1 MNSLLVQ
8 ILISTLLGSALGK
21 EAAKAWPPLPA
32 GSRSAQVKRLF
43 SPARKPQAVLPVQ
56 RRPQQLLQRTGD
68 HLRGGGALQL
78 PGAQAPAWP
87 GAEQAVWKP

>member
-1 MNSLLVQ
+1 MNSLPATV
-8 ILISTLLGSALGK
+8 LIGILLGSALGK

-43 SPARKPQAVLPVQ
+43 SPARKPQAVLRVQ
-56 RRPQQLLQRTGD
+56 RRPQQVLQRNGD
-68 HLRGGGALQL
+68 HLRGGGALWL
-78 PGAQAPAWP
+78 PRAQAPAWP